1 MAKTMCK
8 LAKELPD
15 SFDKMTGIILNFE
28 FICKKCGRVA
38 NHEERLCK
46 PVGYSNK

>member
-15 SFDKMTGIILNFE
+15 SFEKMQSVIVNFE
-28 FICKKCGRVA
+28 YICKKCGRVA
-38 NHEERLCK
+38 SVEDRLCK
-46 PVGYSNK
+46 PIACTQ